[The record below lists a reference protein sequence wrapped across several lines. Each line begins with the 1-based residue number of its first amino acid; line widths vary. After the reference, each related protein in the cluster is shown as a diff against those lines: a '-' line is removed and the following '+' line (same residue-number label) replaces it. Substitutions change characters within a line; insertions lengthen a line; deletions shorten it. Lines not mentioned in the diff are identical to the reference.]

1 MVHRQLLE
9 GGHLFH
15 DLRALVRELV
25 VLGLGGGVAAEVVAA
40 EQCRIGGLD
49 ADLGMEVVR
58 RQLLEGG
65 RLFHDL
71 RALVRELVVLGLGG
85 GVAAEVVAAEQCRIG
100 GLDADL
106 GMEVV
111 RRQLL
116 EGGRL
121 FHDLRALVR
130 ELVVLGLGGGVA
142 VEVVAAEA
150 GTVGGGDADL
160 GMRVVHR
167 GLLEGTRLGEDASP
181 LLRDLELLSLG
192 GGVSGEVV
200 PAEDGRIGPLEEEV
214 AVEADLLGV
223 EVCHR
228 EYLQGSGVVEDAKA
242 LGESLVQLGVLCSGD
257 GDR

>member
-1 MVHRQLLE
+1 
-9 GGHLFH
+9 
-15 DLRALVRELV
+15 
-25 VLGLGGGVAAEVVAA
+25 
-40 EQCRIGGLD
+40 
-49 ADLGMEVVR
+49 MEVVR

-71 RALVRELVVLGLGG
+71 RALVRELVVLG
-85 GVAAEVVAAEQCRIG
+85 
-100 GLDADL
+100 
-106 GMEVV
+106 
-111 RRQLL
+111 
-116 EGGRL
+116 
-121 FHDLRALVR
+121 
-130 ELVVLGLGGGVA
+130 
-142 VEVVAAEA
+142 
-150 GTVGGGDADL
+150 
-160 GMRVVHR
+160 
-167 GLLEGTRLGEDASP
+167 
-181 LLRDLELLSLG
+181 LG